1 MFQCRPSLCFCK
13 EPARIA
19 DADAAA
25 SCESRNTIGV
35 PRKLNRIATAEIT
48 WFQPSPGMLC
58 SLSSPELNLA
68 TQLFLIVMMQL
79 HQNPR
84 RSAYSLV
91 QSRCMY
97 SEPSRSVGH
106 GLSTCKLPIQAHTH
120 THARTGP
127 QLSSVQ

>member
-1 MFQCRPSLCFCK
+1 
-13 EPARIA
+13 
-19 DADAAA
+19 
-25 SCESRNTIGV
+25 
-35 PRKLNRIATAEIT
+35 
-48 WFQPSPGMLC
+48 MLC

-91 QSRCMY
+91 ESRCMY

-120 THARTGP
+120 THTHGQDPSSPATPASSSNRLVTGLHTDAIRGMERLKAGN
-127 QLSSVQ
+127 LSHRCEAQ